1 MSKRKTQR
9 GNSPSD
15 SSEDKKKDSNNDD
28 LPLAIQIF
36 LWRQTR
42 YIFCS
47 KVSNTESSSPAYE
60 IHVIMLKFNF
70 LLNNVQVYSN
80 QAAYKKFSEFVASK
94 VLKQL

>member
-1 MSKRKTQR
+1 MIVHVDSPAKMSKRKTLR

-42 YIFCS
+42 YILC
-47 KVSNTESSSPAYE
+47 SNTELASSNKTHFNQYPEYE
-60 IHVIMLKFNF
+60 IHVIMLQFNF
-70 LLNNVQVYSN
+70 LP
-80 QAAYKKFSEFVASK
+80 
-94 VLKQL
+94 